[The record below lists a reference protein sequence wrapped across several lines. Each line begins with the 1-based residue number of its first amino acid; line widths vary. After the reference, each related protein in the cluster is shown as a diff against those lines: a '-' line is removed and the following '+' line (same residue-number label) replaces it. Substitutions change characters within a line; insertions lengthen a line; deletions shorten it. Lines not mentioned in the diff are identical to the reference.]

1 MKSTKKTNFLKGTL
15 ISKTRHEYSVIVR
28 KDYYTVRT
36 LLCRGQ
42 QQREYYNQGKIYSDV
57 GDDKYVFVPSAIE
70 TVIVL
75 FSIQR

>member
-1 MKSTKKTNFLKGTL
+1 MVN
-15 ISKTRHEYSVIVR
+15 EYSLIVR
-28 KDYYTVRT
+28 IDYIYCQIKGP

-42 QQREYYNQGKIYSDV
+42 QQREYYNQGEIYSDA

-75 FSIQR
+75 FLIH